1 MHKKILLV
9 VMGILMVLAG
19 LTARGLN
26 IAHWEETDWDV
37 SSYDPVVPILSIAG
51 ALCFTGIVFLTAKSN
66 IWMWFGALS
75 WLFFGVVLAWA
86 MYCM

>member
-9 VMGILMVLAG
+9 IMGILMVLAG

-37 SSYDPVVPILSIAG
+37 SSYDPVVPILSIMG
-51 ALCFTGIVFLTAKSN
+51 ALCFTGLVYFTARSN
-66 IWMWFGALS
+66 IYMWLSAGS
-75 WLFFGVVLAWA
+75 WLFFSCVLAWA